1 MRGSFPGH
9 AVTVVAMA
17 EDQNKG
23 RKVFLLAQSFLPAQD
38 IHVLKNR
45 NDKTL
50 SPWYDLNFEKTL
62 EAPEWTFNTKLK
74 GGIVKPDSKHHCLT
88 LQAIGLTPKFC
99 AAKQHSMGDY
109 FF

>member
-1 MRGSFPGH
+1 M
-9 AVTVVAMA
+9 
-17 EDQNKG
+17 
-23 RKVFLLAQSFLPAQD
+23 PAQD

-50 SPWYDLNFEKTL
+50 SRWYDLNFEKTL
-62 EAPEWTFNTKLK
+62 ETPEWTFSNTELK

-88 LQAIGLTPKFC
+88 SQAIGLTPKFC
-99 AAKQHSMGDY
+99 AAKQHSMGNY